1 MAALLTSLDAWGD
14 TLPDWVRALAEA
26 CEASSQN
33 KVAQQL
39 GYSGALVSNVLRNR
53 YPGDL
58 RAVENIV
65 RGTLMAETVACPA
78 LGELS
83 LADCQHWRRKSRT
96 PTSGNSLDNRM
107 ARACRKCPINTKTED
122 APHVEPTD

>member
-53 YPGDL
+53 AIPANSRRGEQPCARNTD
-58 RAVENIV
+58 V
-65 RGTLMAETVACPA
+65 RN
-78 LGELS
+78 
-83 LADCQHWRRKSRT
+83 RRV
-96 PTSGNSLDNRM
+96 SG
-107 ARACRKCPINTKTED
+107 IG
-122 APHVEPTD
+122 